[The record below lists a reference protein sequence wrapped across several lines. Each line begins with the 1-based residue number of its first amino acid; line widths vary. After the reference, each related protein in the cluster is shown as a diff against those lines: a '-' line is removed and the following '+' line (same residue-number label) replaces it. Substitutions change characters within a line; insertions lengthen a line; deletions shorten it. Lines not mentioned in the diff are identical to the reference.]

1 MRVLVLGGTA
11 FVGRH
16 LVEEALR
23 RGHTVTTFNRG
34 RTAPD
39 QPGVEAVHGDRTT
52 PDGLDRLRGRE
63 WDAVVDTSGF
73 VPRVVRDTT
82 RAMGDNV
89 GHYAFVSS
97 LNAYSGWPDEPVDET
112 SSVWDCPAD
121 SVTADYGPGKAGAE
135 RAVLGAYGERALIA
149 RAGLIVGPYDNIG
162 RLVWWLRRIAR
173 GGAVLAPGNP
183 DQPLGL
189 LDVRDLAGWLLDC
202 AERTVGGM
210 INAVG
215 RMGATTLGALL
226 AGCREVTGSSASF
239 RWVPDDVL
247 TAHGVAEWVELPLW
261 APSAHHLWDAS
272 SARAEAAGLRCRPVI
287 ETLHDTWAWL
297 EQEEPLPPPRGL
309 PVVGLPVEKER
320 AVLAAAGGAP

>member
-82 RAMGDNV
+82 RAMG
-89 GHYAFVSS
+89 
-97 LNAYSGWPDEPVDET
+97 
-112 SSVWDCPAD
+112 
-121 SVTADYGPGKAGAE
+121 
-135 RAVLGAYGERALIA
+135 
-149 RAGLIVGPYDNIG
+149 
-162 RLVWWLRRIAR
+162 
-173 GGAVLAPGNP
+173 
-183 DQPLGL
+183 
-189 LDVRDLAGWLLDC
+189 
-202 AERTVGGM
+202 
-210 INAVG
+210 
-215 RMGATTLGALL
+215 
-226 AGCREVTGSSASF
+226 
-239 RWVPDDVL
+239 
-247 TAHGVAEWVELPLW
+247 
-261 APSAHHLWDAS
+261 AHHLWDAS